1 MVYLNTSDS
10 CGNNQTHGRVR
21 SRATLPD
28 DRRSTKLRLPKEVLP
43 MDMFSFESILEVL
56 QAVQLVL
63 LIIKN
68 VLEIR
73 KEYKRRRMERS
84 NE

>member
-1 MVYLNTSDS
+1 
-10 CGNNQTHGRVR
+10 
-21 SRATLPD
+21 
-28 DRRSTKLRLPKEVLP
+28 
-43 MDMFSFESILEVL
+43 MDMFSFDSILEVL

>member
-1 MVYLNTSDS
+1 
-10 CGNNQTHGRVR
+10 
-21 SRATLPD
+21 
-28 DRRSTKLRLPKEVLP
+28 
-43 MDMFSFESILEVL
+43 MDMLSFESILEVL

-73 KEYKRRRMERS
+73 KEYKRRRMERG

>member
-1 MVYLNTSDS
+1 
-10 CGNNQTHGRVR
+10 
-21 SRATLPD
+21 
-28 DRRSTKLRLPKEVLP
+28 
-43 MDMFSFESILEVL
+43 MDMCSFESILEVL

>member
-1 MVYLNTSDS
+1 
-10 CGNNQTHGRVR
+10 
-21 SRATLPD
+21 
-28 DRRSTKLRLPKEVLP
+28 

-73 KEYKRRRMERS
+73 KEYKRRRMEQS

>member
-1 MVYLNTSDS
+1 
-10 CGNNQTHGRVR
+10 
-21 SRATLPD
+21 
-28 DRRSTKLRLPKEVLP
+28 

>member
-1 MVYLNTSDS
+1 
-10 CGNNQTHGRVR
+10 
-21 SRATLPD
+21 
-28 DRRSTKLRLPKEVLP
+28 

-63 LIIKN
+63 PIIKN

>member
-1 MVYLNTSDS
+1 
-10 CGNNQTHGRVR
+10 
-21 SRATLPD
+21 
-28 DRRSTKLRLPKEVLP
+28 

-73 KEYKRRRMERS
+73 KKYKRRRMERS

>member
-1 MVYLNTSDS
+1 
-10 CGNNQTHGRVR
+10 
-21 SRATLPD
+21 
-28 DRRSTKLRLPKEVLP
+28 

-73 KEYKRRRMERS
+73 EEYKRRRMERS

>member
-1 MVYLNTSDS
+1 
-10 CGNNQTHGRVR
+10 
-21 SRATLPD
+21 
-28 DRRSTKLRLPKEVLP
+28 

-56 QAVQLVL
+56 QAVQLVF

>member
-1 MVYLNTSDS
+1 
-10 CGNNQTHGRVR
+10 
-21 SRATLPD
+21 
-28 DRRSTKLRLPKEVLP
+28 
-43 MDMFSFESILEVL
+43 MDMFSFESILEAL

>member
-1 MVYLNTSDS
+1 
-10 CGNNQTHGRVR
+10 
-21 SRATLPD
+21 
-28 DRRSTKLRLPKEVLP
+28 

-84 NE
+84 KE